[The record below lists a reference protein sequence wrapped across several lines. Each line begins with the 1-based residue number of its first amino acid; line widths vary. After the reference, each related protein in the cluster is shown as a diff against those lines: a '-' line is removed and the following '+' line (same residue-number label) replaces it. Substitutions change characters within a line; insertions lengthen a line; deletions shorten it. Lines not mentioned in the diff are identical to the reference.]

1 MSDSTLTDPIDLSII
16 WSNESGFDNVR
27 RLKFTRKFNDSI
39 KETKILTRAA
49 DFENGYFNNNRDGL
63 SISFM
68 IERNTANIG
77 IHKLNMYYSM
87 SDSGELWF
95 DLIGKTLIQ
104 NITTEHVQQNFDELA
119 GKSLAFSPTFED
131 GTGFVSGISGE
142 RLKYKIKNKLD
153 VFLFDES
160 PLEFVTGSDDAF
172 VIRKENQYLSVGTT
186 GEISW
191 VDVYESATPLYRI
204 SMTMQDGVELKLI
217 MNGKTTDDLL
227 LYKSSANEPA
237 KFIRFENIT
246 EYGKAHMRILDIS
259 TAKYEIPSGYKEINY
274 DSQNYRGDY
283 NEDACYHFGNCIN
296 DASCKGFAIVA
307 PETERRYVCS
317 PRTGYPD
324 RINCSYQD
332 VTTRNGGCVTYHGDG
347 DNKAAMRPKEIV
359 YNEF

>member
-204 SMTMQDGVELKLI
+204 SMTMQDGTELKLI

-246 EYGKAHMRILDIS
+246 EQEKAHMRIFDDPIKYTISNNVQNLYMGGSIQLYLDGIK
-259 TAKYEIPSGYKEINY
+259 ARNKE
-274 DSQNYRGDY
+274 DC
-283 NEDACYHFGNCIN
+283 EAACIN
-296 DASCKGFAIVA
+296 TPSCMGIKHVEAGVNSICTGFQ
-307 PETERRYVCS
+307 S
-317 PRTGYPD
+317 GG
-324 RINCSYQD
+324 SYYSW
-332 VTTRNGGCVTYHGDG
+332 GGARA
-347 DNKAAMRPKEIV
+347 KIIKE
-359 YNEF
+359 Y

>member
-1 MSDSTLTDPIDLSII
+1 MSDSTPTDPIDLSIV

-27 RLKFTRKFNDSI
+27 RLKFTRKFNNSTV
-39 KETKILTRAA
+39 ETKILTRAT
-49 DFENGYFNNNRDGL
+49 DFEDGYFNNNQDGL

-104 NITTEHVQQNFDELA
+104 NITAEHVQQNFDELV
-119 GKSLAFSPTFED
+119 GQSLAFSPTFED
-131 GTGFVSGISGE
+131 TSGFVSGISGE
-142 RLKYKIKNKLD
+142 RLTYTIVNKLD
-153 VFLFDES
+153 VSLFDES
-160 PLEFVTGSDDAF
+160 PLEFVTGSGDAF
-172 VIRKENQYLSVGTT
+172 VIRKDNQYLSVGTT

-191 VDVYESATPLYRI
+191 VDVYESATPLYRV

-246 EYGKAHMRILDIS
+246 EQEKAHTRIIKADYS
-259 TAKYEIPSGYKEINY
+259 EFTYE
-274 DSQNYRGDY
+274 SQNPVKGGSWRGW
-283 NEDACYHFGNCIN
+283 NI
-296 DASCKGFAIVA
+296 
-307 PETERRYVCS
+307 PWERQ
-317 PRTGYPD
+317 
-324 RINCSYQD
+324 N
-332 VTTRNGGCVTYHGDG
+332 DG
-347 DNKAAMRPKEIV
+347 DVICRDMCSSDITCTAFVYDPNPKLCKTAHGKG
-359 YNEF
+359 NEFPPYMGPFPGHKKVIKEY

>member
-1 MSDSTLTDPIDLSII
+1 MSDSTPTDPIDLSIV

-27 RLKFTRKFNDSI
+27 RLKFTRKFNNSTE
-39 KETKILTRAA
+39 ETKILTRAT
-49 DFENGYFNNNRDGL
+49 DFEDGYFNNNQDGL

-104 NITTEHVQQNFDELA
+104 NITAEHVQQNFDELV
-119 GKSLAFSPTFED
+119 GQSLAFSPTFED
-131 GTGFVSGISGE
+131 TSGFVSGISGE
-142 RLKYKIKNKLD
+142 RLTYTIVNKLD
-153 VFLFDES
+153 VSLFDES
-160 PLEFVTGSDDAF
+160 PLEFVTGSGDAF
-172 VIRKENQYLSVGTT
+172 VIRKDNQYLSVGTT

-191 VDVYESATPLYRI
+191 VDVYESATPLYRV

-246 EYGKAHMRILDIS
+246 EQEKAHMRIIS
-259 TAKYEIPSGYKEINY
+259 ESTYVYELRKPILGGSWRSWDVSSSHDKYGACREICSSDRTCTSFTYDNYHRNCRTAGPGYTPFREHGGYFPPGHTKIF
-274 DSQNYRGDY
+274 
-283 NEDACYHFGNCIN
+283 NEY
-296 DASCKGFAIVA
+296 
-307 PETERRYVCS
+307 
-317 PRTGYPD
+317 
-324 RINCSYQD
+324 
-332 VTTRNGGCVTYHGDG
+332 
-347 DNKAAMRPKEIV
+347 
-359 YNEF
+359 